1 MTDYTNRIFTCMYTL
16 DLGRIIWAL
25 LAIIFSFNFLCVN
38 AYADEKIPGNHYIL
52 DRPLTLDSLQ
62 IFRNA
67 IKNNPGINELELVNS
82 AGSSSDAGPVVL
94 GYIND
99 INRLKLKT
107 FARGECFSS
116 CTIVFLMGF
125 ERTLLRSNDK
135 RATVLMLHVARSN
148 VDFHVMKELTNQLL
162 EKISGRSENK
172 MTLEFLKNMY
182 RAKNKDGGIYIAR
195 QVKPGLSNAYFWSG
209 EQGDEFEAID
219 KFSLN
224 DLGIIFGEE
233 ILLPKS

>member
-1 MTDYTNRIFTCMYTL
+1 MEYLNRHMKSVPALHWVKEIMVL
-16 DLGRIIWAL
+16 SII
-25 LAIIFSFNFLCVN
+25 ISSFVFPCANT
-38 AYADEKIPGNHYIL
+38 YAGEKILGNRYIL
-52 DRPLTLDSLQ
+52 DGPLTLDSLQ
-62 IFRNA
+62 KFRDA

-116 CTIVFLMGF
+116 CAIVFLMGF

-148 VDFHVMKELTNQLL
+148 VDFHVMTELTNQLL
-162 EKISGRSENK
+162 EKISERSENK

-195 QVKPGLSNAYFWSG
+195 QVKSGLSNAYFWSG
-209 EQGDEFEAID
+209 EQSDEFEAIE
-219 KFSLN
+219 KFSLS
-224 DLGIIFGEE
+224 DLGIMFGDE
-233 ILLPKS
+233 PVAQ